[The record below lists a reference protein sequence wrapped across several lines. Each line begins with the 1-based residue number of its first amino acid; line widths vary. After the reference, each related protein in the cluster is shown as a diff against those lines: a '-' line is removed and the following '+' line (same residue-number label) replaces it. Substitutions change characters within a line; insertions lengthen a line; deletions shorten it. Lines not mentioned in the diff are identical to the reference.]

1 MPEQIV
7 GPTSHYYYSQRLKLH
22 YVDWGNITKPPMVL
36 LHGGRDHARN
46 WDWIAQE
53 LRGDYHIIAPD
64 LRGHGDSE
72 WARGGQYALID
83 YVLDITQLLDQLQLF
98 PIVIMGHSLGGA
110 VACQYSGIYPERV
123 KRLIALEGLGPP
135 CEQLRRGPAHERMQK
150 WIHQMQA
157 FAGRHP
163 RRYPNLEDAVQR
175 MQEANKHLSAEQAR
189 HLTIHG
195 LYRNE
200 DGTYSWKF
208 DNYVRSNSPYEFN
221 MEEARSIWERIT
233 CPTLLL
239 RGTESWMGD
248 PEQDGRA
255 SAFQNARCVNIKN
268 AGHWMHHDQFDT
280 FLRVVR
286 EFLTETA

>member
-1 MPEQIV
+1 
-7 GPTSHYYYSQRLKLH
+7 
-22 YVDWGNITKPPMVL
+22 
-36 LHGGRDHARN
+36 
-46 WDWIAQE
+46 
-53 LRGDYHIIAPD
+53 
-64 LRGHGDSE
+64 
-72 WARGGQYALID
+72 
-83 YVLDITQLLDQLQLF
+83 
-98 PIVIMGHSLGGA
+98 
-110 VACQYSGIYPERV
+110 
-123 KRLIALEGLGPP
+123 
-135 CEQLRRGPAHERMQK
+135 MQV
-150 WIHQMQA
+150 
-157 FAGRHP
+157 FASRHP

-221 MEEARSIWERIT
+221 MEDARSIWGRIT

-239 RGTESWMGD
+239 RGTESWATD
-248 PEQDGRA
+248 PEQDGRVK
-255 SAFQNARCVNIKN
+255 AFQSARCVNIKD
-268 AGHWMHHDQFDT
+268 AGHWMHHDQFDA